1 MIIKGNSKKDNEIK
15 NNYKIIYQKVKEEIK
30 SVVIS
35 KLLNQ
40 VQTLHNKYQ
49 KLLKENLLIKNDLI
63 YILKRVL
70 LNKKEY
76 TQINN
81 SNIKKYY
88 IMKNVYSTPY
98 LTNLSLANR
107 TSYNSIFSSDNF
119 KENNNSMNRRQ
130 IENRRYSIDDDTR
143 RGNNNSLNNNMEN
156 SNNIGNKIDHY
167 LNSLYRH
174 NFSEDII
181 SGNSIMHNL
190 NTDQPLYE
198 ELFSRKNRN
207 NPLINSDYNYKKI
220 SIRKNKKKIFNSNDY
235 SSDNNLKTENQK
247 EVDNNKNIKKTN
259 NALKVQ
265 RKNIPKKSKK
275 LQIRANTNIK
285 FANSDNKTSKSL
297 QYKNSKQKFSIN
309 KFIFK

>member
-1 MIIKGNSKKDNEIK
+1 MIIKANSKKDNEIS
-15 NNYKIIYQKVKEEIK
+15 NNYKMIYQKVKEEIK

-40 VQTLHNKYQ
+40 VQTLHNNYQ

-119 KENNNSMNRRQ
+119 RENNNSMNRRQ

-143 RGNNNSLNNNMEN
+143 RGNNNSINNNIEN

>member
-1 MIIKGNSKKDNEIK
+1 MIIKANSKKDNEIS
-15 NNYKIIYQKVKEEIK
+15 NNYKMIYQKVKEEIK

-107 TSYNSIFSSDNF
+107 TSYNSIFSYDNF

>member
-1 MIIKGNSKKDNEIK
+1 MIIKANSKKDNEIS
-15 NNYKIIYQKVKEEIK
+15 NNYKMIYQKVKEEIK

-40 VQTLHNKYQ
+40 VQTLHNNYQ

-107 TSYNSIFSSDNF
+107 TSYNSIFSYDNF